1 MSINYI
7 ELNKILNLLT
17 QYQKSEL
24 LIVTKNRDQKDIQ
37 SLIQKGHNLFGENR
51 VQEAKKKFELIK
63 KDSIKLHLIG
73 PLQTN
78 KVKDALRL
86 FDVIQTLDRPKL
98 IDEIFNYIAHN
109 KKVLTRDF
117 YIQVNIG
124 NEIQKSGVA
133 PKELKDFYNYAKLKK
148 LNVVGLMCIPPI
160 SKLPDS
166 FFTEMLNLKNQI
178 NQNLKLSMG
187 MSSDYEVAL
196 KRGSD
201 LIRVG
206 SKIFN

>member
-1 MSINYI
+1 MI
-7 ELNKILNLLT
+7 
-17 QYQKSEL
+17 
-24 LIVTKNRDQKDIQ
+24 
-37 SLIQKGHNLFGENR
+37 
-51 VQEAKKKFELIK
+51 
-63 KDSIKLHLIG
+63 
-73 PLQTN
+73 
-78 KVKDALRL
+78 
-86 FDVIQTLDRPKL
+86 
-98 IDEIFNYIAHN
+98 
-109 KKVLTRDF
+109 TRDF

-166 FFTEMLNLKNQI
+166 FFTEMVNLKNQI